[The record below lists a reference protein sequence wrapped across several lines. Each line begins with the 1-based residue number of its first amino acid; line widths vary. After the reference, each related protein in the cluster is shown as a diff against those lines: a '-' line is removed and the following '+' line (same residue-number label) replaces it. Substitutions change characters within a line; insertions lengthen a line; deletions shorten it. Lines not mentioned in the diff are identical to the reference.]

1 MIDYGKNLFL
11 NFLLVIIRRNIVS
24 YKIYRIKNY
33 DLKLEKYIFF
43 LFEKDNKLFIV
54 FYLKEI
60 VIKWIIFL
68 MLFLKN
74 IDIYVYV

>member
-43 LFEKDNKLFIV
+43 FFEKDNKLFIV